1 MFFTW
6 SSVNNCTEPE
16 KVQVCDQLTRL
27 LDPVNKR
34 ANKSPNID
42 EAALAALLKGSSIRI
57 DDATSI
63 QIRPAEVDEYGNKRP
78 AQLVEVS
85 RQRSDDTNWV
95 DFEGWDNLFAQP
107 EKQEYQQPDLSIFP
121 DGDDWPLV

>member
-1 MFFTW
+1 M
-6 SSVNNCTEPE
+6 
-16 KVQVCDQLTRL
+16 QVCDQLTRL

-57 DDATSI
+57 DSERSL
-63 QIRPAEVDEYGNKRP
+63 QIRPAKVDEYGNKRL

-85 RQRSDDTNWV
+85 RQRSDDTKWM
-95 DFEGWDNLFAQP
+95 DFEGWENIFAES
-107 EKQEYQQPDLSIFP
+107 EKQEYLQPDLSIFP
-121 DGDDWPLV
+121 NGDY